1 MLLKLR
7 LTKPQ
12 RSHILNF
19 MEGLLICEGN
29 KTLSTIN
36 RLLLEP
42 LHPSS
47 MADFFIYS
55 PWDDDHVRNQFQ
67 KVLIRWATED
77 KQANLF
83 KPIILISIDDSLS
96 KKPKESK
103 HFEPVGWH
111 FDASEGKAYGHGVS
125 FVTMHLQYGNR
136 SVPINW
142 RIYLKEET
150 VRRLNCQYTQKIS
163 FKSKM
168 MLAMEILKEIQP
180 LLPKGYV
187 VYVLFD
193 SWYASNKLITF
204 CRKNNWHVICALKS
218 NRRFQRK
225 RLSRVACYVRHRDL
239 TRVLVDSANTSTLYW
254 TCLKRGKLKGV
265 TSEVDVIISKRHPRD
280 KRPEFFLCTDASL
293 SVKKAL
299 GLYTKRWAIEADYL
313 YLKSRLGLGDFR
325 LRSMEGINRYFTLTF
340 LTLAYLSW
348 RKAEEGID
356 TLSDVIAVHRQE
368 QYEKMLRAFDRR
380 VLEEQSVESA
390 LNSFL
395 PKVALLLS
403 LIVSLNSFLRSEDI
417 SIFKEQL
424 KKYLLVQILSN
435 FAKLQYN
442 Y

>member
-1 MLLKLR
+1 M
-7 LTKPQ
+7 
-12 RSHILNF
+12 LNF
-19 MEGLLICEGN
+19 MEGLLIVEGN

-47 MADFFIYS
+47 MADFFTYS

-111 FDASEGKAYGHGVS
+111 FDAREGKAYGHGVS

-168 MLAMEILKEIQP
+168 MLAMEMLKEIQP

-218 NRRFQRK
+218 NRRFQGK

-265 TSEVDVIISKRHPRD
+265 TSEVGVIISKRHPRD

-299 GLYTKRWAIEADYL
+299 SLYTRRWAIEVDYL

-340 LTLAYLSW
+340 LTLAYGC
-348 RKAEEGID
+348 KD
-356 TLSDVIAVHRQE
+356 
-368 QYEKMLRAFDRR
+368 
-380 VLEEQSVESA
+380 
-390 LNSFL
+390 
-395 PKVALLLS
+395 
-403 LIVSLNSFLRSEDI
+403 
-417 SIFKEQL
+417 
-424 KKYLLVQILSN
+424 
-435 FAKLQYN
+435 
-442 Y
+442 

>member
-1 MLLKLR
+1 
-7 LTKPQ
+7 
-12 RSHILNF
+12 

-47 MADFFIYS
+47 MADFFTYS

-340 LTLAYLSW
+340 
-348 RKAEEGID
+348 
-356 TLSDVIAVHRQE
+356 
-368 QYEKMLRAFDRR
+368 
-380 VLEEQSVESA
+380 
-390 LNSFL
+390 
-395 PKVALLLS
+395 
-403 LIVSLNSFLRSEDI
+403 
-417 SIFKEQL
+417 
-424 KKYLLVQILSN
+424 
-435 FAKLQYN
+435 
-442 Y
+442 